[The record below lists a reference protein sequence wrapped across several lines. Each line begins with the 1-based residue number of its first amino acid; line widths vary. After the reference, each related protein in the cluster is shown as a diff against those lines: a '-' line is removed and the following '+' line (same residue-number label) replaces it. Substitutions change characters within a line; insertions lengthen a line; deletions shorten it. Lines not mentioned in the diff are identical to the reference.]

1 MIMGLL
7 GNALP
12 ALIPYVVARCYCVD
26 KPIASDF
33 LSDKGQKS
41 NDKVADLFPRERCQA
56 GVALEIREGWALGF
70 HQPPT
75 LFPALELE
83 SQAATGCTR
92 LAIPKA
98 MNKGTLGK
106 FTNAYYLVPTVHQR
120 SDQVL
125 YLCSLS

>member
-1 MIMGLL
+1 MGLL

-12 ALIPYVVARCYCVD
+12 ALIPYVVAGCYCID
-26 KPIASDF
+26 KPIPSDF

-41 NDKVADLFPRERCQA
+41 NDKVADLFPREQRQA
-56 GVALEIREGWALGF
+56 GGALEIREGWALGF

-75 LFPALELE
+75 LFPALELG
-83 SQAATGCTR
+83 SQAATGRTC
-92 LAIPKA
+92 LAIPKN
-98 MNKGTLGK
+98 MNEGALGK
-106 FTNAYYLVPTVHQR
+106 LTSAYYLEPTVRQR